1 MINNDVLRRVRYA
14 LDLKDQTLIDIF
26 ALSDVKISRDEL
38 LNLLKKDNQ
47 EGYVELDNKLMEA
60 FLKGLI
66 TYRRGKLEIQPGQP
80 QKPELPLTNNSIL
93 KKLRIALN
101 FKEEDMLNTLKLA
114 DFEISKGELS
124 AFFRQKGHKNYREC
138 GDQIIRN
145 FLQGLTIHFRNPSW
159 SLSLGNLQ
167 KTFSVKVATDSQI
180 KNKFN
185 QWICGAIFFASYLKY
200 VDYKN
205 IAL

>member
-14 LDLKDQTLIDIF
+14 LDLNDQSMIEIF

-38 LNLLKKDNQ
+38 LNQLKKDKQ
-47 EGYVELDNKLMEA
+47 EGYVELDNKRLDA

-66 TYRRGKLEIQPGQP
+66 IYRRGKLEVQPGKPKQ
-80 QKPELPLTNNSIL
+80 PELPLTNNSIL

-101 FKEEDMLNTLKLA
+101 FKEDDMLNIFKLA
-114 DFEISKGELS
+114 DFKISRGELS

-145 FLQGLTIHFRNPSW
+145 FLQGLTIHFRKPS
-159 SLSLGNLQ
+159 
-167 KTFSVKVATDSQI
+167 
-180 KNKFN
+180 
-185 QWICGAIFFASYLKY
+185 
-200 VDYKN
+200 
-205 IAL
+205 